1 MLPVV
6 ANNLEEQTTKTKL
19 APDPYH
25 FDGKWEKLK
34 RKIKKKKNECREV
47 RSKDEDDVNNKGD
60 MTLVI
65 TLKKL
70 VMLRECF

>member
-1 MLPVV
+1 VG
-6 ANNLEEQTTKTKL
+6 EIK
-19 APDPYH
+19 
-25 FDGKWEKLK
+25 EKD
-34 RKIKKKKNECREV
+34 KKKNEFHEV
-47 RSKDEDDVNNKGD
+47 GSKDEDDVNNKGD